1 MSERSE
7 APESEAMMRWIKVD
21 AAAPDHQELAEAA
34 QALRDGELVAFPTE
48 TVYGLGASALDPGA
62 VAKIFEAKGR
72 PATNPLIVHVSTIE
86 QARALTAAWPEQ
98 AQRLALAF
106 WPGPLTLVLPR
117 AAHVPRSVTAGLDQ
131 VAVRIPAHPVARAL
145 LELADVPVA
154 APSANRYTQVSP
166 TRAEHVA
173 RALGDRIKWLVDG
186 GPTSVGLE
194 STVLSLAQLEQGPE
208 LLRPGMIDEAALAAI
223 IGPLRVRPH
232 RHIDEEVAR
241 PSPGLARKHYA
252 PRARVVLWDD
262 SSVLDERLA
271 VAQAPVVV
279 VALSER
285 LSEQVHPWGWRI
297 ELPKEP
303 HAYARELYRVLHRVD
318 ELGASEVLIQAPP
331 DGQAWR
337 AVWDRLSRAVT

>member
-1 MSERSE
+1 
-7 APESEAMMRWIKVD
+7 MRWIKVD
-21 AAAPDHQELAEAA
+21 AVAPERQDLADAA

-48 TVYGLGASALDPGA
+48 TVYGLGACALDPLA

-86 QARALTAAWPEQ
+86 QARALTCAWPEQ

-117 AAHVPRSVTAGLDQ
+117 AAHVPLSVTAGLEQ

-194 STVLSLAQLEQGPE
+194 STVLSLSALEQGPE
-208 LLRPGMIDEAALAAI
+208 LLRPGMIDEAALEAI
-223 IGPLRVRPH
+223 IGPLRSRAHERV
-232 RHIDEEVAR
+232 DEEVAR

-252 PRARVVLWDD
+252 PQARVIVWDG
-262 SSVLDERLA
+262 SSSLDERLA
-271 VAQAPVVV
+271 FAASAQEPVVV

-285 LSEQVHPWGWRI
+285 LSEQAHPWGWRI

-318 ELGASEVLIQAPP
+318 ELGAAEVLIQAPP
-331 DGQAWR
+331 DGDAWR

>member
-1 MSERSE
+1 
-7 APESEAMMRWIKVD
+7 MRWIKVD
-21 AAAPDHQELAEAA
+21 AQAPSDSELAEAA

-48 TVYGLGASALDPGA
+48 TVYGLGACALDERA

-86 QARALTAAWPEQ
+86 QARALTGAWPEQ
-98 AQRLALAF
+98 AQRLAEAF

-117 AAHVPRSVTAGLDQ
+117 AAHVPRAVTAGLDQ

-186 GPTSVGLE
+186 GPTLVGLE
-194 STVLSLAQLEQGPE
+194 STVLSLSDLARGPE
-208 LLRPGMIDEAALAAI
+208 LLRPGMIDEASLTAI
-223 IGPLRVRPH
+223 IGPLRWREHQRV
-232 RHIDEEVAR
+232 DEAIAR

-252 PRARVVLWDD
+252 PAARVSLWDGA
-262 SSVLDERLA
+262 SALDARLA
-271 VAQAPVVV
+271 QANADEPVVV
-279 VALSER
+279 VALA
-285 LSEQVHPWGWRI
+285 EQVGERAYPWGWRI
-297 ELPKEP
+297 ELPDDP
-303 HAYARELYRVLHRVD
+303 QAYARELYRVLHRVD
-318 ELGASEVLIQAPP
+318 ELGAVEVLIQGPP
-331 DGQAWR
+331 DGPAWR